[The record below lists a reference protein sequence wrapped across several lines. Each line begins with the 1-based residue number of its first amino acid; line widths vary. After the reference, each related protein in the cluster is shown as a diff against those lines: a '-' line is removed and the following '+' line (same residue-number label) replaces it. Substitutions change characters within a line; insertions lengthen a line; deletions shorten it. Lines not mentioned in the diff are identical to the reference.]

1 MKITRKQ
8 LKRLIKEMTDPE
20 IDPRYEMIKLYPGIY
35 LHGTSTYFGLKP
47 GDILLPPKDTGRQ
60 TEKRARRRGKV
71 FFTDNLASAR
81 HYANRAAITWSGKG
95 RESKPIIFLIKPTG
109 KMKKISGMR
118 SNNPQGYLYG
128 PAYHS
133 DSGQIMGIYQ

>member
-8 LKRLIKEMTDPE
+8 LKRLIQEMIDPE
-20 IDPRYEMIKLYPGIY
+20 IDPRYEIIDKKLYPGYY
-35 LHGTSTYFGLKP
+35 LHGTSTYFKLRP
-47 GDILLPPKDTGRQ
+47 GDILLPPKETGRQ
-60 TEKRARRRGKV
+60 TEKRRRRRGKV

-81 HYANRAAITWSGKG
+81 HYANIAVRKWGG
-95 RESKPIIFLIKPTG
+95 EPIIYLIKPMG
-109 KMKKISGMR
+109 NIKQISGTR
-118 SNNPQGYLYG
+118 SNHPQGYLYG